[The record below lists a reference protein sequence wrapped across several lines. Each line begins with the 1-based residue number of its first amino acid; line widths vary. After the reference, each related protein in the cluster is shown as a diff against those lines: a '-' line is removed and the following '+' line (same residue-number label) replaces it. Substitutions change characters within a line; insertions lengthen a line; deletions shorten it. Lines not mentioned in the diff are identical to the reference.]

1 MQFATME
8 DLRNPAVAI
17 AFSGWN
23 DAGNAA
29 SDLLR
34 HLIESYPGT
43 DLGVIDDERYWDFQQ
58 TRPMLHRAADGPW
71 IEWPVIR
78 VRVVHHPERDIVAV
92 LGPEPNLLWRTFSQE
107 LVKAIHQI
115 DPEIVLFLGA
125 MLSDA
130 PHSRPLPVGVYST
143 DPEVGRKFSMEAND
157 YTGPTGMIGV
167 ASQLLLH
174 ERIPSASLWVSVPH
188 YVSTPPN
195 PKAQEALLTELESVL
210 RVSLDHAEIP
220 DEAEKWSM
228 AVDQLSQQ
236 DPDIAE
242 YIGQLEEARDAEE
255 VEGATGD
262 TIAAELEKFLR
273 RQGDDGDSPTA
284 G

>member
-1 MQFATME
+1 M
-8 DLRNPAVAI
+8 
-17 AFSGWN
+17 
-23 DAGNAA
+23 
-29 SDLLR
+29 
-34 HLIESYPGT
+34 
-43 DLGVIDDERYWDFQQ
+43 
-58 TRPMLHRAADGPW
+58 
-71 IEWPVIR
+71 
-78 VRVVHHPERDIVAV
+78 
-92 LGPEPNLLWRTFSQE
+92 
-107 LVKAIHQI
+107 
-115 DPEIVLFLGA
+115 
-125 MLSDA
+125 
-130 PHSRPLPVGVYST
+130 
-143 DPEVGRKFSMEAND
+143 
-157 YTGPTGMIGV
+157 
-167 ASQLLLH
+167 
-174 ERIPSASLWVSVPH
+174 SVPH

>member
-1 MQFATME
+1 MQFAPMD

-34 HLIESYPGT
+34 HLIDTYPGT

-58 TRPMLHRAADGPW
+58 TRPMLKREADGPW
-71 IEWPVIR
+71 IEWPALR
-78 VRVVHHPERDIVAV
+78 LRVVHHPQRDIVTV
-92 LGPEPNLLWRTFSQE
+92 LGPEPNLLWRSFSIE
-107 LVKAIHQI
+107 LIQVMHKIE
-115 DPEIVLFLGA
+115 PEIVLFLGA
-125 MLSDA
+125 MLSDT
-130 PHSRPLPVGVYST
+130 PHTRPLPVGVYST
-143 DPEVGRKFSMEAND
+143 DPEVGRKWSMESND

-167 ASQLLLH
+167 ASQQLLH

-188 YVSTPPN
+188 YVSSPPN
-195 PKAQEALLTELESVL
+195 PKAQEALLAELETVL
-210 RVSLDHAEIP
+210 HVSLEHAEIP
-220 DEAEKWSM
+220 VEAAKWAQ

-242 YIGQLEEARDAEE
+242 YIGQLEKARDEEE

-273 RQGDDGDSPTA
+273 RHGEDGDIAPF
-284 G
+284 

>member
-1 MQFATME
+1 MQFPLVD

-34 HLIESYPGT
+34 QLIGSYPGT
-43 DLGVIDDERYWDFQQ
+43 DLGLIDDERYWDFQQ
-58 TRPMLHRAADGPW
+58 TRPMLQREADGPW
-71 IEWPVIR
+71 IEWPAIRIR
-78 VRVVHHPERDIVAV
+78 VIHHPERDIVAM

-107 LVKAIHQI
+107 LVRAVSDI

-125 MLSDA
+125 MLSDT

-143 DPEVGRKFSMEAND
+143 DPAVGLKYAMQDND

-167 ASQLLLH
+167 AGQLLLH
-174 ERIPSASLWVSVPH
+174 ERIPSAALWVSVPH

-195 PKAQEALLTELESVL
+195 PKAQDALLGELESIL
-210 RVSLDHAEIP
+210 HISIDHADLP
-220 DEAEKWSM
+220 ADAVKWSE

-236 DPDIAE
+236 DPDIVE
-242 YIGQLEEARDAEE
+242 YIEQLEEARDAEE

-273 RQGDDGDSPTA
+273 KQGEDGDHPSL
-284 G
+284 